1 MKTYLEY
8 LAETEAK
15 YLLEVDTPA
24 NAKKL
29 DDTFVS
35 GLKGA
40 MSMPDISNNKSN
52 GSAYL
57 QYRFG
62 IALAGAHSDKDKSY
76 TTEPAGAFAGD
87 PLMLTYADEEADM
100 IKNASDMVGGGEQ
113 IPIGDKKSIEKHDVN
128 KRSPHRVVGDI
139 KLIRK

>member
-8 LAETEAK
+8 LAEAEALAEAK
-15 YLLEVDTPA
+15 DTPA
-24 NAKKL
+24 DANKL
-29 DDTFVS
+29 DGTYVA

-62 IALAGAHSDKDKSY
+62 IALAGAHSDKDKSQF
-76 TTEPAGAFAGD
+76 TEPAGAFAGD
-87 PLMLTYADEEADM
+87 PVMLTYADEEAEM
-100 IKNASDMVGGGEQ
+100 IKNAADMVGGGRQ
-113 IPIGDKKSIEKHDVN
+113 IPIGDKHSIERTDTHKI
-128 KRSPHRVVGDI
+128 SPHRNPGPI
-139 KLIRK
+139 KLKRK